1 MAGLKEKL
9 QRMWNP
15 PDDEYDY
22 DDEYEYDEA
31 PEEEEPEAPAGN
43 YEEPRR
49 SGTDYGFET
58 FSSRSSW
65 ATGRG
70 GGSTGGSGAGN
81 VVDITRSKQRPQVVL
96 FQPVSFGEEAKEI
109 ADELLRRHTVVL
121 NLEKTEKDVAR
132 RIVDFLSGVAYANN
146 GKIQRVAT
154 RTFIVTPYDVDVSG
168 DEIMDELENSGLYF

>member
-22 DDEYEYDEA
+22 DDNYY
-31 PEEEEPEAPAGN
+31 EEEEAQEEDDTPQGN

-49 SGTDYGFET
+49 SGVDYGFDSFT
-58 FSSRSSW
+58 PRSSW
-65 ATGRG
+65 STGRG
-70 GGSTGGSGAGN
+70 GGN
-81 VVDITRSKQRPQVVL
+81 VVDIRSTQKSRPQVVV

-109 ADELLRRHTVVL
+109 ADELLRRHTVLL

-146 GKIQRVAT
+146 GKIQKVAT
-154 RTFIVTPYDVDVSG
+154 RTFIVTPYDVDISG
-168 DEIMDELENSGLYF
+168 DEILDELENSGLYF

>member
-1 MAGLKEKL
+1 MAGFKEKL

-15 PDDEYDY
+15 PDDEYEY
-22 DDEYEYDEA
+22 EDEYYEDEEQEA
-31 PEEEEPEAPAGN
+31 QEPEAPAGN
-43 YEEPRR
+43 YQEPRR
-49 SGTDYGFET
+49 SGTDYGFDT

-65 ATGRG
+65 STGRG
-70 GGSTGGSGAGN
+70 GGGSASSGN
-81 VVDITRSKQRPQVVL
+81 VVDITRSKGRPQVVL

-168 DEIMDELENSGLYF
+168 DEILDELESSGLYF

>member
-15 PDDEYDY
+15 PDDEY
-22 DDEYEYDEA
+22 EYDEYYE
-31 PEEEEPEAPAGN
+31 EEEEPEVPAGN

-49 SGTDYGFET
+49 SGTDYGFDT
-58 FSSRSSW
+58 FSTSRSSW
-65 ATGRG
+65 SSGRG
-70 GGSTGGSGAGN
+70 GGN
-81 VVDITRSKQRPQVVL
+81 VVDINRSKQRPQVVL

-146 GKIQRVAT
+146 GKIQKVAT
-154 RTFIVTPYDVDVSG
+154 RTFIVTPYDVEISG
-168 DEIMDELENSGLYF
+168 DEILDELESNGLYF

>member
-1 MAGLKEKL
+1 MAGLREKL

-22 DDEYEYDEA
+22 DENYY
-31 PEEEEPEAPAGN
+31 EEEEEEDVPAGN

-49 SGTDYGFET
+49 SGVDYGFDT
-58 FSSRSSW
+58 FTSRSSW
-65 ATGRG
+65 STGRG
-70 GGSTGGSGAGN
+70 GSTN
-81 VVDITRSKQRPQVVL
+81 LVDIRSTQKSRPQVVV

-109 ADELLRRHTVVL
+109 ADELLRRHTVLL

-146 GKIQRVAT
+146 GKIQKVAT
-154 RTFIVTPYDVDVSG
+154 RTFIVTPYDVEISG
-168 DEIMDELENSGLYF
+168 DEVLDELESSGLYF

>member
-1 MAGLKEKL
+1 MAGFREKL

-22 DDEYEYDEA
+22 DDNY
-31 PEEEEPEAPAGN
+31 EEEQEPDAPAGN

-49 SGTDYGFET
+49 SGTDYGYDS
-58 FSSRSSW
+58 FSPRSSW
-65 ATGRG
+65 STGRG
-70 GGSTGGSGAGN
+70 GGN
-81 VVDITRSKQRPQVVL
+81 VVDINSTKQRPQVVL

-146 GKIQRVAT
+146 GKIQKVAT
-154 RTFIVTPYDVDVSG
+154 RTFIVTPYDVEVSG
-168 DEIMDELENSGLYF
+168 DEILDELESSGFYF